1 MAVVL
6 RGGAEEGVGE
16 EKLQR
21 ELEMADW
28 KGRPLGGALAR
39 VHVCSGGAWSGE

>member
-28 KGRPLGGALAR
+28 KGRPLGG
-39 VHVCSGGAWSGE
+39 SPGQGACVFWGSMVR